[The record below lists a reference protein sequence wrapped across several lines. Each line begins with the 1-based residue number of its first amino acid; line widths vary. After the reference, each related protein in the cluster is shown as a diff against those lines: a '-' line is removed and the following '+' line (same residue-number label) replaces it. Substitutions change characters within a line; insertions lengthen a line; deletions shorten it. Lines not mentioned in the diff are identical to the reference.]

1 MKWLYERLYKSE
13 RGFTLIELLIVI
25 IILAV
30 LAGIAVPSY
39 LTITARAKESG
50 TETEMA
56 NIATALELYKADN
69 NSYPIG
75 TDISVVKTTLENGK
89 YMTNVPTQDKWGN
102 NYSYSSTDGTTYTL
116 TSYGKN
122 GTNDN
127 GAGDDI
133 VWTNGQQT
141 SFGAYK

>member
-30 LAGIAVPSY
+30 LAGIAIPSY

-69 NSYPIG
+69 NSYPSVS
-75 TDISVVKTTLENGK
+75 TISDLKKALEDGN

-116 TSYGKN
+116 TSQGKN
-122 GTNDN
+122 GKDDN
-127 GAGDDI
+127 GAVDDI

-141 SFGAYK
+141 GMGAY

>member
-30 LAGIAVPSY
+30 LAGIAIPSY

-69 NSYPIG
+69 NSYPSVN
-75 TDISVVKTTLENGK
+75 TISALKTALEGGN

-102 NYSYSSTDGTTYTL
+102 PYTYTSDGTTYTL
-116 TSYGKN
+116 TSQGINNNPIEWK
-122 GTNDN
+122 D
-127 GAGDDI
+127 
-133 VWTNGQQT
+133 GQQT
-141 SFGAYK
+141 KFGSYNIPTTSS